1 MCMNHCGV
9 FSFAEP
15 EQLIDGFA
23 KVGRKSEGKFRTW
36 DELVV
41 LDGKDCLPADT
52 DCLSQF
58 SLTDTLYCAFY
69 SKIILHCHESL
80 TS

>member
-1 MCMNHCGV
+1 MCMNHCWV

-15 EQLIDGFA
+15 EQLIDGFS
-23 KVGRKSEGKFRTW
+23 KVGRKSQGKFRTR

-41 LDGKDCLPADT
+41 LDGKDCLSADT
-52 DCLSQF
+52 DCISQLC
-58 SLTDTLYCAFY
+58 LTYTLYCAFY

-80 TS
+80 AS